1 MGEQTKKTTST
12 GHKVLS
18 IIGLVLCVVFAFFL
32 ICNITIIVKG
42 TLYPE
47 RPPSVLSVTPLV
59 VMSGSMSGDA
69 PDHIE
74 VGDLIFVGRAKAEEL
89 KVGDV
94 IAFMEEEGSTTV
106 ITHRITA
113 VEKAEDGGIQWQTKG
128 DANPSG
134 DTDPVHQDNLV
145 GIYLFRIAKVGDF
158 ALFLQEPLGMVLF
171 IGVPLLAFIIYD
183 IIRRQKYANKE
194 NKRTAELEAEI
205 ERLRS
210 LQGTEADTPTVEKAE
225 ASAEEKADSEKKE
238 S

>member
-1 MGEQTKKTTST
+1 MGEQTKKKTST
-12 GHKVLS
+12 AHKVLS
-18 IIGLVLCVVFAFFL
+18 IIGLVLCVVFGLLL

-74 VGDLIFVGRAKAEEL
+74 VGDLIFVGKAKPEEL
-89 KVGDV
+89 KKGDI
-94 IAFMEEEGSTTV
+94 IAFMEEEGSSTV

-171 IGVPLLAFIIYD
+171 IGIPLLAFIIYD
-183 IIRRQKYANKE
+183 IIRRQRSANKE
-194 NKRTAELEAEI
+194 NKKTAELEAEI

-210 LQGTEADTPTVEKAE
+210 LQKDEAP
-225 ASAEEKADSEKKE
+225 AEEKPEAPAEEKTEEKSEE
-238 S
+238 Q